1 VILVRGK
8 VVEGLMGSTVV
19 VVFDVGGNSGPCF
32 FDGGEAMDS
41 SAFLFEG
48 ADKTL
53 AEAVLFR
60 GVGSGVF
67 LGKAVVFDQGAIA
80 LGAKDEP
87 VIVPEGK
94 TTGRAVDPT
103 N

>member
-1 VILVRGK
+1 
-8 VVEGLMGSTVV
+8 MGSAVV
-19 VVFDVGGNSGPCF
+19 VVFNVGSDSGASF
-32 FDGGEAMDS
+32 LKAGETMDPG
-41 SAFLFEG
+41 AFLFEG